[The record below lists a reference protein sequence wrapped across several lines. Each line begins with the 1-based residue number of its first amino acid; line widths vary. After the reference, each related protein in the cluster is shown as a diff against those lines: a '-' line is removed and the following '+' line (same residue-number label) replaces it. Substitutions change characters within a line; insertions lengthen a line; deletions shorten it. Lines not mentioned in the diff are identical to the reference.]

1 MKKVTEKF
9 SQINPF
15 DFSVSYIEIDSN
27 SPENVYD
34 DHIHDECEIYINL
47 SGDVSFSVEGT
58 IYPIMPGGVI
68 ITRPSEY
75 HHCIY
80 HSNKLHKHFWILF
93 NPSGNDR
100 LFNIFFN
107 RKLGRNNLLILHH
120 DETEELFSVCRNL
133 NCPNNDCAEK
143 YYLFFKLIHLLNKAS
158 AVKVEKQYKKNTVTA
173 AINYINSNLSQRLE
187 IKEIAKIC
195 NVSIN
200 TLERQFIHSLN
211 ITPSKYIRKKRLANA
226 AQLLSEGCN
235 VTESAQLSGFSDT
248 SSFIEFFKKHYNI
261 TPLKYKNLHNA
272 LNSPYL

>member
-1 MKKVTEKF
+1 MKKTTENF
-9 SQINPF
+9 PQINPF
-15 DFSVSYIEIDSN
+15 DFSVSYVEIDAN
-27 SPENVYD
+27 APENVYD

-58 IYPIMPGGVI
+58 IYPIVPGGVI

-80 HSNKLHKHFWILF
+80 HSNKFHKHFWILF
-93 NPSGNDR
+93 NPSGNDK

-107 RKLGRNNLLILHH
+107 RKLDRNNLLILPP

-133 NCPNNDCAEK
+133 NHPDNDDAEK

-158 AVKVEKQYKKNTVTA
+158 AVNVEKQYKKNTVTT

-200 TLERQFIHSLN
+200 TLERQFKHSLN
-211 ITPSKYIRKKRLANA
+211 ITPARYIKNKRLANA
-226 AQLLSEGCN
+226 ARLLSDGSN
-235 VTESAQLSGFSDT
+235 VTEAAHLSGFCDT
-248 SSFIEFFKKHYNI
+248 SSFIEFFKKHYHI
-261 TPLKYKNLHNA
+261 TPLKYKYLHID
-272 LNSPYL
+272 